1 MTRGPKP
8 KPAGVRSQI
17 DTVRSKRTKKAP
29 AVEAVEVVTVAG
41 VRPPAWLKGEALT
54 EWNARA
60 GAMVAAKLLT
70 VADITPFARYCRNL
84 ALWLKLRDE
93 IDVAGVRYETK
104 SNHGDLRRL
113 DPGFMAA
120 DRLERQLLAT
130 EDRFGMNPAER
141 QRIVAARINTGSADL
156 FGGGEAKR
164 DGDPASKAAEP
175 AKPIESPVG
184 MLN

>member
-17 DTVRSKRTKKAP
+17 DTVRSKRTRKP
-29 AVEAVEVVTVAG
+29 AAAVAVEVVTVGG
-41 VRPPAWLKGEALT
+41 VRPPAWLKGEALI

-60 GAMVAAKLLT
+60 GALVAAKLLS

-93 IDVAGVRYETK
+93 IDKAGVRYETETP
-104 SNHGDLRRL
+104 HGRMRRL

-120 DRLERQLLAT
+120 DRLERQLLAI
-130 EDRFGMNPAER
+130 EDRFAMNPAER
-141 QRIVAARINTGSADL
+141 QRIIAARINSGTGDL
-156 FGGGEAKR
+156 FGGVEAKR
-164 DGDPASKAAEP
+164 EGDPASKATEA
-175 AKPIESPVG
+175 AKPIESPIG
-184 MLN
+184 MLQ